1 MVEGDFS
8 VEDVLRAVGADAVA
22 HGSTALRLK
31 RVAPL
36 HEAELSSITWVRS
49 EHARKQELVE
59 KSRAGLVICDNTIEL
74 AHFSL
79 DDRCIVQV
87 ANPEVAFLRLL
98 KNLFAP
104 ERRVLSAGIHPTAI
118 VHAEARL
125 GEGVTIGPYCVIGKV
140 EIGDRVTMQNFVS
153 VHDGVVLGRNV
164 FLADH
169 CTVGGQGFGHVR
181 NERGDL
187 ENMPHLGNV
196 ILEDDV
202 ELFPHTN
209 VDRATL
215 SETRV
220 CRGAKIDHYCHIG
233 HNTRVGRGTVF
244 AAKVVICGGVRIGD
258 NCWIGVGTVVRD
270 GLEVGAK
277 AVTGLGSVVTRS
289 IPPGEV
295 WAGSPARPLEELKL
309 LQEHLRRLVT
319 S

>member
-1 MVEGDFS
+1 MFEGDFS
-8 VEDVLRAVGADAVA
+8 VADVLRAVGPSAVA
-22 HGSTALRLK
+22 HGDSSLRFR

-36 HEAELSSITWVRS
+36 HEADRACITWVRA
-49 EHARKQELVE
+49 EHARKQALVE
-59 KSRAGLVICDNTIEL
+59 ESDAGLVICDDTISVG
-74 AHFSL
+74 HISL
-79 DDRCIVQV
+79 QNRCVVQV
-87 ANPEVAFLRLL
+87 TNPEVAFLRLL
-98 KNLFAP
+98 KGLFAP
-104 ERRVLSAGIHPTAI
+104 ARPSLPGIHPTAC
-118 VHAEARL
+118 VHPAAL
-125 GEGVTIGPYCVIGKV
+125 IGQGVTIGPYCVVGRA
-140 EIGDRVTMQNFVS
+140 EIGDGATLQSFVS
-153 VHDGVVLGRNV
+153 VHDRTVVGRNV

-181 NERGDL
+181 NERGEL
-187 ENMPHLGNV
+187 ENMPHVGRV
-196 ILEDDV
+196 VLEDEV

-233 HNTRVGRGTVF
+233 HNTRVGSGTIF
-244 AAKVVICGGVRIGD
+244 AARVVLCGGVRIGD

-270 GLEVGAK
+270 GLEIGSK

-309 LQEHLRRLVT
+309 IQEHLRRLV
-319 S
+319 SS